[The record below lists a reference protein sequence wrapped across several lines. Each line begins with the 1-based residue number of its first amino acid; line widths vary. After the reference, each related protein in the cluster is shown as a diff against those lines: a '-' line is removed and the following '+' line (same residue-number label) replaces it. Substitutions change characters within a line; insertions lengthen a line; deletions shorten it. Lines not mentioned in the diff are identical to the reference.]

1 MNVCVC
7 MHKVIISAI
16 VFLEDVVCIKSND
29 TTAQIRR
36 SPDLEAVVPIFLYS
50 YVALCLEI
58 VIFFSVVGSDLV
70 PRQQMVQ
77 LII

>member
-1 MNVCVC
+1 MCVC

-36 SPDLEAVVPIFLYS
+36 SLDLEAAVPIFLYS

-58 VIFFSVVGSDLV
+58 VILFRVVGSDLE
-70 PRQQMVQ
+70 PRKRMAQ